1 MLKTYLTTDELAE
14 LIKYYNSTIR
24 ESLKDRCCLMVF
36 TTSVLLVVARF
47 CTSARLFR
55 RTSIN
60 LNRGHSTQWQTE
72 V

>member
-36 TTSVLLVVARF
+36 TTSVLLVVEKF
-47 CTSARLFR
+47 FLFG
-55 RTSIN
+55 N
-60 LNRGHSTQWQTE
+60 ALKLKCLNSP